1 MVDDSRAER
10 FRVLFDAEWPGVL
23 GYAARRTDPE
33 SAADV
38 VADTFLVAWRRL
50 DDIPPGQEARL
61 WLFGVA
67 RRMLANHRRGE
78 HRRGRLAERLRSQ
91 VVEILPQGWED
102 RSHDADL
109 VHQALRGLDERDAE
123 LLRLTSWEG
132 LTPAEI
138 AAVLRVPAPTVRSR
152 LHRARLRL
160 VVELEA
166 LGWSGERSDPP
177 GHVAPEGRLL
187 LVAPEEAS

>member
-1 MVDDSRAER
+1 MADDTRAER
-10 FRVLFDAEWPGVL
+10 FRALFDAEWPGLL

-50 DDIPPGQEARL
+50 DDVPLGSEARL
-61 WLFGVA
+61 WLYGVA
-67 RRMLANHRRGE
+67 RRTLANHRRGDQ
-78 HRRGRLAERLRSQ
+78 RRDRLAERLRSQ
-91 VVEILPQGWED
+91 VVEAMPPGWED
-102 RSHDADL
+102 RSDDADL
-109 VHQALRGLDERDAE
+109 VHRALLRVDEHDRE

-132 LTPAEI
+132 LTPTEI
-138 AAVLRVPAPTVRSR
+138 ATVLLIPAPTVRSR

-160 VVELEA
+160 VVQLEA
-166 LGWSGERSDPP
+166 QGWTAERPAP
-177 GHVAPEGRLL
+177 AGHVVAEERPL